1 MRTICDDTQ
10 LKVNTLA
17 QDEHEKEEDYYVR
30 KLNILRSLIHG
41 RRCILVIND
50 CVREEDWD
58 LRQLLSVGW
67 KVILITRSMDL
78 ADAYAQLRAGPIKD
92 QADLHAPFA
101 AYLREP
107 LRRLSRKRISI
118 RSSRSFTGI
127 RWRLN

>member
-41 RRCILVIND
+41 RRCILVIDD

-67 KVILITRSMDL
+67 KVILITPLHGSCGCVCAAAGR
-78 ADAYAQLRAGPIKD
+78 AD
-92 QADLHAPFA
+92 
-101 AYLREP
+101 
-107 LRRLSRKRISI
+107 
-118 RSSRSFTGI
+118 
-127 RWRLN
+127 